1 MKISKATLEQII
13 REEYGRKYK
22 TGIPDEEVKFGL
34 DLKKYPT
41 TPEELESNRIAQELE
56 DAWVA
61 AGNPKKRL
69 RYVDDDILDMAM
81 AVRDGNMTMEDALTQ
96 VNNLDAEGK
105 AVTENKMKVSKATLE
120 QIIREELEEIT
131 SENKYRDALLD
142 LVGIRRNTTTADKPI
157 TPKDL
162 GPEDEP
168 GTERDIHD
176 IDIGDSAPD
185 TKEMLAAQEMTDLTW
200 DKTNKKKSDN
210 LVIYNVATYLKNH
223 NNKIDPKTL
232 NALIKQT
239 RAEAENLGFS
249 YSLEEGYEHEG
260 SMARNQLGRTAELA
274 TMIQGM
280 ISDDTNL
287 EEWVESK
294 ITKAQDY
301 LSSVLNYMRGEG
313 LSEAFKGKLQ
323 RYKDEEEK
331 IKTPAAKLVREI
343 EKIQSRINFEK
354 NYIPNDRSSSDER
367 KAQAK
372 ENIKELE
379 AKLAKKQEELRKLR
393 EQ

>member
-1 MKISKATLEQII
+1 MKI
-13 REEYGRKYK
+13 
-22 TGIPDEEVKFGL
+22 
-34 DLKKYPT
+34 
-41 TPEELESNRIAQELE
+41 
-56 DAWVA
+56 
-61 AGNPKKRL
+61 
-69 RYVDDDILDMAM
+69 
-81 AVRDGNMTMEDALTQ
+81 
-96 VNNLDAEGK
+96 
-105 AVTENKMKVSKATLE
+105 SKATLE

-131 SENKYRDALLD
+131 SKNPFRAALEKAA
-142 LVGIRRNTTTADKPI
+142 GIRRPTTKPDKPI

-162 GPEDEP
+162 GPDDEP
-168 GTERDIHD
+168 GTERET
-176 IDIGDSAPD
+176 IDVGDAAPKDRLAISAAE
-185 TKEMLAAQEMTDLTW
+185 KETGLKWNQG
-200 DKTNKKKSDN
+200 KKSDN
-210 LVIYNVATYLKNH
+210 FVIYQVAMYLQN
-223 NNKIDPKTL
+223 IGGSEAKTVEDQSREQAKYMGL
-232 NALIKQT
+232 DNQ
-239 RAEAENLGFS
+239 
-249 YSLEEGYEHEG
+249 LEEGYEHEG

-313 LSEAFKGKLQ
+313 LSEAFGKLEK
-323 RYKDEEEK
+323 YKK
-331 IKTPAAKLVREI
+331 IEREINKTPAAKLVREI

-379 AKLAKKQEELRKLR
+379 AKLAKKQEDLRKLR

>member
-1 MKISKATLEQII
+1 MKI
-13 REEYGRKYK
+13 
-22 TGIPDEEVKFGL
+22 
-34 DLKKYPT
+34 
-41 TPEELESNRIAQELE
+41 
-56 DAWVA
+56 
-61 AGNPKKRL
+61 
-69 RYVDDDILDMAM
+69 
-81 AVRDGNMTMEDALTQ
+81 
-96 VNNLDAEGK
+96 
-105 AVTENKMKVSKATLE
+105 SKATLE

-131 SENKYRDALLD
+131 SENKYLDALL
-142 LVGIRRNTTTADKPI
+142 GFAGQRRNTTQVDRPD
-157 TPKDL
+157 PVMPQEL
-162 GPEDEP
+162 GPEDDPEREEEELP
-168 GTERDIHD
+168 EVSQQEAIDAFIDAFLGLPKEKQMSWRSDENKEKLNYVLNQFIRNYQMGAIDGTPE
-176 IDIGDSAPD
+176 
-185 TKEMLAAQEMTDLTW
+185 DLDGIW
-200 DKTNKKKSDN
+200 
-210 LVIYNVATYLKNH
+210 
-223 NNKIDPKTL
+223 
-232 NALIKQT
+232 NAL
-239 RAEAENLGFS
+239 N
-249 YSLEEGYEHEG
+249 EGYEHEG

-313 LSEAFKGKLQ
+313 LSEAFKTKYD
-323 RYKDEEEK
+323 RYEDEEKK

-354 NYIPNDRSSSDER
+354 NYIPNDRSYSDER